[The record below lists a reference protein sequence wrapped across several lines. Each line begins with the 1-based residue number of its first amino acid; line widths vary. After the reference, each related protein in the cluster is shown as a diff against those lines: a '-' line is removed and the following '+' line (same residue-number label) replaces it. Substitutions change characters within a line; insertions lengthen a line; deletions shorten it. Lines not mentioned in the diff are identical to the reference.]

1 MEIEGRLAPR
11 GRVDAAGAVFE
22 PQRSVHE
29 EGGEILRIINA
40 RHWRGAT
47 EGDGLLSGAICRLL
61 PYSPVFI
68 QKDRSEG

>member
-1 MEIEGRLAPR
+1 MEIQGQLAPC

-22 PQRSVHE
+22 PPRSVHE
-29 EGGEILRIINA
+29 EGGETPRIINA

-61 PYSPVFI
+61 PCSPVLI
-68 QKDRSEG
+68 QKDQSEG